1 MNPNSRDNVNPQA
14 SVTIEAIDREGNVV
28 DRHTSYGRHEP
39 ATQLLDF
46 MLNCEAMFGKPG
58 TKIVRF
64 TCEIAYI
71 LLVGLIFLSSGRV
84 EASHGDPSHT
94 ICCNVQRVVSS
105 VSSVNPAYPMV
116 HPTGSSYKTPWIA
129 PPILYVI
136 KWPPVK
142 SEAER
147 MAKDAHEQVTKVMMV
162 EPVKVKPFDWHK
174 VLEWIIY
181 VTVGWA
187 ALLCGAVY
195 LMWQRNN

>member
-1 MNPNSRDNVNPQA
+1 MSPNSRDNVNPQA

-28 DRHTSYGRHEP
+28 DRHTAYGRHEP
-39 ATQLLDF
+39 AHQLLDF

-71 LLVGLIFLSSGRV
+71 LLVGLFFLSSHA
-84 EASHGDPSHT
+84 EASRGDPSYK
-94 ICCNVQRVVSS
+94 ICCNGNGVIS
-105 VSSVNPAYPMV
+105 N
-116 HPTGSSYKTPWIA
+116 SSYVFPPTALVHQAGQSHSTPWIT

-136 KWPPVK
+136 KWPPIK

-147 MAKDAHEQVTKVMMV
+147 LAEAAHERVTAVML
-162 EPVKVKPFDWHK
+162 EPVPIKPFNWHSFW
-174 VLEWIIY
+174 EYIIY
-181 VTVGWA
+181 AAIGWA

-195 LMWQRNN
+195 LMWRSNN